1 VLNTPLHQI
10 TYWLQKRKAI
20 NLLLVFAYGA
30 FVCFMHDPLVKVSV
44 KIMNA
49 LSLPAYNQLVAAASG
64 LLLLLLLVY
73 SGHRLY
79 HNRDRFA
86 IKVFYLFATVA
97 LMLVHYRTMFE
108 MNIEIVHS
116 LEYTIL
122 AFLLYPLTGR
132 YGAAILFAV
141 PFMLLDEW
149 LQYVVLYPTYVE
161 QFEFND
167 LMMDIYGCALLI
179 LLISISGE
187 KLHKKLLPVWNRT
200 ELLVL
205 GLAVAA
211 CFLAWQMCFISLYE
225 SQQCENTWLVLNR
238 IKGEQTF
245 WRQYPGR
252 DVIYHVMQPVEAF
265 FTIPALLV
273 FYFGLDGIAPKK

>member
-1 VLNTPLHQI
+1 MLNTPLHQI

-167 LMMDIYGCALLI
+167 LMMDIYGCAMMMLL
-179 LLISISGE
+179 LMISGV
-187 KLHKKLLPVWNRT
+187 KLQKKLLPVWNRT